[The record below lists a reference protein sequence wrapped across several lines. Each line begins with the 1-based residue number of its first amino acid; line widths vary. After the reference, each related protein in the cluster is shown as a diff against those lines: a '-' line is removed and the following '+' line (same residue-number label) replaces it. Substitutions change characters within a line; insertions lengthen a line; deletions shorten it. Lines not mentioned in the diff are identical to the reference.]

1 MDLKLE
7 LIVIPVSDV
16 DVAKDF
22 YVNTLGFSVEMDQ
35 QFNPDFRVARL
46 IPPGS
51 RCAIAIGT
59 GLSDAVPG
67 TTKGMH
73 LMVLDATEVASDF
86 AHRGVAV
93 NGPYHF
99 VDAVQVSGLH
109 PTREPFNTFLDFAD
123 PDGNAWIIQEV
134 PAEN

>member
-16 DVAKDF
+16 DTAKDF
-22 YVNTLGFSVEMDQ
+22 YANKLGFGVEMDLQ
-35 QFNPDFRVARL
+35 LNPDFRVARL

-51 RCAIAIGT
+51 RCGIAIGT
-59 GLSDAVPG
+59 GLSDATPG
-67 TTKGMH
+67 TAKGMH
-73 LMVLDATEVASDF
+73 LMVLDAIEVARDL
-86 AHRGVAV
+86 AHRGVNF

-99 VDAVQVSGLH
+99 VDGARVSGLH